1 MTLFLRVTGGADLH
15 SLCQHRSSVISLFIK
30 SILGL
35 FNFSSLVIPE
45 LQWPFITVNWI
56 IYFCNTSVK
65 SKSLDRS
72 TDISRSS
79 AVNSIEQY
87 IRNVA
92 GNPIE
97 LWYRSR
103 LRCTGNNDH
112 RRIVWGQIRKAFT
125 CDCSC
130 IFRECIVTFLNASD
144 II

>member
-1 MTLFLRVTGGADLH
+1 MTLFLRVTGGLIYIPYTSTVLPSKVS
-15 SLCQHRSSVISLFIK
+15 SLSPFWALQF
-30 SILGL
+30 
-35 FNFSSLVIPE
+35 FQSLVIPE